1 MKQKKLKFS
10 EFELKDSFDDISSF
24 KDYISNLV
32 YKTYK
37 LKGVTYIN
45 LACTI
50 DIESSSFYDEDKNKV
65 ALMYCFT
72 LGINGHSYFGRTKED
87 LLSMLSFICS
97 TFKLGDL
104 VEWDSKKAKWIT
116 TQRRM
121 IFYIHNLGYEF
132 QFFMKWFNWTSV
144 FAIKNRTPAKA
155 STNDGLEF
163 KCSFLLSGY
172 SLAMTG
178 KQLQKYKVEKK
189 VGDLDY
195 RKIRT
200 PITPLDN
207 TEQGYVLFDGLVV
220 MAYIQEQI
228 ESHGGKIT
236 ALPLTK
242 TGEVRKYC
250 RNMCLYGGS
259 GGHKKQNGGLFLK
272 YHYFISHLT
281 IQSIN
286 EYKQLKRAFAG
297 GFTHAN
303 PLVVGG
309 VHHNIASLDETSAYP
324 YVMLAEKYPMTNGE
338 LVVPKNKD
346 DFYDYINLYCCVFDV
361 TFTKIQSKIWFEHYI
376 SQSHCYVCKNPSV
389 DNGRLISADE
399 ISITITEQDYKIIE
413 KVYSWESM
421 RIKNLRVYKRD
432 YLPKEFILA
441 IIKLY
446 QDKTQLKDIE
456 EYAKEYLHSKEL
468 LNSCYGMSVTDI
480 CRAIITFCTDSKL
493 WETETPEIDYE
504 HDIEHYNKSKTRF
517 LAYQWGVWVTAHA
530 RFRLWGGIL
539 GISNIETNTSDYL
552 YSDTDSL
559 KVANYE
565 KHKEYFERENRNTI
579 RKLKRMCEH
588 YDIPFEMVAPK
599 TIKGKTKIIGLWDF
613 EYICDFKTLGA
624 KRYIICVDGKYK
636 ITIAGLNKKTTL
648 DYILRMGYNPFEFFK
663 DGMYIPATYEYK
675 GQIYVGTGK
684 NTHTYIDEQRD
695 GLVKDYLGNY
705 HEYHVESGI
714 HMEESDYTLSLASEF
729 VDLLLHIER
738 IEYN

>member
-1 MKQKKLKFS
+1 MKQKKPKFS
-10 EFELKDSFDDISSF
+10 EFDLKDSFDDISSF
-24 KDYISNLV
+24 KAYVSNLE

-37 LKGVTYIN
+37 SKGVSYIN
-45 LACTI
+45 LPCTI
-50 DIESSSFYDEDKNKV
+50 DIESSSFYDEDGNKV

-72 LGINGHSYFGRTKED
+72 LGINGHSYFGRTKEE
-87 LLSMLSFICS
+87 LLSMLSFVRDA
-97 TFKLGDL
+97 FQLGTSYELNKKGEL
-104 VEWDSKKAKWIT
+104 VGCEK
-116 TQRRM
+116 RL

-132 QFFMKWFNWTSV
+132 QFFMKWFKWKSV
-144 FAIKNRTPAKA
+144 FAIKNRTPVKA
-155 STNDGLEF
+155 STIDGIEL

-178 KQLQKYKVEKK
+178 KHLQKYKVQKR

-195 RKIRT
+195 RLIRT
-200 PITPLDN
+200 PITPMDS
-207 TEQGYVLFDGLVV
+207 TEKGYVLYDGLVV

-228 ESHGGKIT
+228 ESHAGRIT
-236 ALPLTK
+236 GLPLTK
-242 TGEVRKYC
+242 TGDVRKYC

-272 YHYFISHLT
+272 YHYFISNLT

-303 PLVVGG
+303 PLIVGN

-338 LVVPKNKD
+338 LVVPKDKD
-346 DFYDYINLYCCVFDV
+346 DFYKYINLYCCLFDV
-361 TFTKIQSKIWFEHYI
+361 TFTNIQSKIWFEHYI

-389 DNGRLISADE
+389 DNGRLISANE
-399 ISITITEQDYKIIE
+399 ISMTITEQDFKIIE
-413 KVYSWESM
+413 KVYSWDKM
-421 RIKNLRVYKRD
+421 RIKNMRVYQRD

-456 EYAKEYLHSKEL
+456 EFAKEYLHSKEL
-468 LNSCYGMSVTDI
+468 LNACYGMSVTDI
-480 CRAIITFCTDSKL
+480 CRAVISFCTGTNM
-493 WETETPEIDYE
+493 WEDEKPEIDYE

-517 LAYQWGVWVTAHA
+517 LAYQWGIWVTAHS
-530 RFRLWGGIL
+530 RFRLWNGIL
-539 GISNIETNTSDYL
+539 GVSDIEKNTSDYL

-559 KVANYE
+559 KVAHYE
-565 KHKEYFERENRNTI
+565 RHKAYFERENQI
-579 RKLKRMCEH
+579 AIKKLQKMCNH
-588 YDIPFEMVAPK
+588 YDIPFDMVAPK
-599 TIKGKTKIIGLWDF
+599 TIKGETKIIGLWEF
-613 EYICDFKTLGA
+613 EYMCDFKTLGA
-624 KRYIICVDGKYK
+624 KRYMIYKDGKYK
-636 ITIAGLNKKTTL
+636 ITIAGLNKQTTL
-648 DYILRMGYNPFEFFK
+648 DYILRMGYNPFDFFK

-695 GLVKDYLGNY
+695 GLVKDYQGNY
-705 HEYHVESGI
+705 YEYHVESGI

-729 VDLLLHIER
+729 VELLLHIER
-738 IEYN
+738 VEYN